1 MGFKLKSKCQK
12 HGSSVIAADFDK
24 SSTWIRSN
32 CANNDLFY
40 FRANSGEVNAGGASD
55 LKDEEWH
62 TFTTPC
68 RWGTQGVW
76 SKNQR
81 RSVNS
86 SDVSKDG
93 RLLAMVSESGK
104 LEVFKHPCVDT
115 GAKPVMVN
123 AHSCHATS
131 VRFSA

>member
-1 MGFKLKSKCQK
+1 MTTRHKDFR
-12 HGSSVIAADFDK
+12 SVAA
-24 SSTWIRSN
+24 N
-32 CANNDLFY
+32 LLA
-40 FRANSGEVNAGGASD
+40 RAYAGGASD

-93 RLLAMVSESGK
+93 RLLA
-104 LEVFKHPCVDT
+104 
-115 GAKPVMVN
+115 
-123 AHSCHATS
+123 
-131 VRFSA
+131 VRFFFGVIFFFFLVSSIG